1 MATPGVE
8 ELLARAEQEEA
19 LSLRQITVHK
29 ELDLEYDLGNLLA
42 MDPNPPE
49 ASEFRRH
56 GGDYLRALA
65 RGNTQL
71 LINQLWQVPSERV
84 EETVVVRL
92 PEANL
97 RLPRE
102 KPPPRARP
110 PTRWEQFAKLKGI
123 RKRKKSNIA
132 WDEAQGEWRRRWG
145 YKRAN
150 DPTKKWL
157 IEVPATADPN
167 EDQFAKLLQA
177 KKERVAKNELQR
189 LRNIARSQ
197 GREPPAPVP
206 PPGAPRSRAQ
216 LGKELQVTRR
226 STASVGR
233 FQALLPREK
242 EPRGVGKKRRFQPL
256 LGDMAAEKQ
265 RQLELLGALNRKEP
279 RLDVTR
285 AANKQLREDEQ
296 EAARSKKRRGAGRA
310 GTGKKGKGPGGAR
323 AGKKGKGPGGIRAGK
338 KGKGRTGKRNKQ
350 EH

>member
-1 MATPGVE
+1 MAAPGVE
-8 ELLARAEQEEA
+8 ELLARAEQDEA
-19 LSLRQITVHK
+19 SRLRQITVHK

-42 MDPNPPE
+42 VDPNPPE
-49 ASEFRRH
+49 ASEFRRR
-56 GGDYLRALA
+56 GGDYLKALA

-71 LINQLWQVPSERV
+71 LMNQLWQVPTERV
-84 EETVVVRL
+84 AETVVGRL
-92 PEANL
+92 PEPTL

-132 WDEAQGEWRRRWG
+132 WDEAHGEWRRRWG
-145 YKRAN
+145 YRRAN
-150 DPTKKWL
+150 DPTKNWL
-157 IEVPATADPN
+157 MEVPATADPN
-167 EDQFAKLLQA
+167 EDQFAKLRRA

-197 GREPPAPVP
+197 GRAVPAPVA
-206 PPGAPRSRAQ
+206 PPGAPRSRAE

-233 FQALLPREK
+233 FQARLPREK
-242 EPRGVGKKRRFQPL
+242 EPRGLGKKRRFQPL
-256 LGDMAAEKQ
+256 LGDMAAEKA
-265 RQLELLGALNRKEP
+265 RQLELLGALSRKEP

-296 EAARSKKRRGAGRA
+296 EAARNRKRRGAGRA
-310 GTGKKGKGPGGAR
+310 GSGKKRKGPGGAR
-323 AGKKGKGPGGIRAGK
+323 AGKKGNKQAGK
-338 KGKGRTGKRNKQ
+338 RSRKGQ
-350 EH
+350 